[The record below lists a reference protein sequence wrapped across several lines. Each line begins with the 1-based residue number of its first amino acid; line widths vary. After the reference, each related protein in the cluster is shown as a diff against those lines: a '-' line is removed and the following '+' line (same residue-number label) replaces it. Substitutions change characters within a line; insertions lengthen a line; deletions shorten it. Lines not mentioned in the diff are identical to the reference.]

1 MSGGLCLWRAE
12 RRVGAQ
18 HQSASASL
26 SFDSL
31 LIFNE
36 DPHFAL
42 APALHQCSPAP
53 RRLRERN
60 ASFHPRSVV
69 VREDDGVAVDR
80 CPADDVEEGRREV
93 ELTERGGKMDSVDA
107 KESGYRRGTVRNK
120 WSSTGEGATVSTRN
134 RPNQRLK
141 IARDRR
147 TRRTLLRRARLPSF
161 HRPRPISPRP
171 PSVARPPAH

>member
-1 MSGGLCLWRAE
+1 MGPLSGGLS
-12 RRVGAQ
+12 RVGAQ

-36 DPHFAL
+36 HPHFAL

-53 RRLRERN
+53 RRLRECN
-60 ASFHPRSVV
+60 TSFHPRSVV

-80 CPADDVEEGRREV
+80 CPADDVEEGGREV
-93 ELTERGGKMDSVDA
+93 ELTERGGKVNSVNA
-107 KESGYRRGTVRNK
+107 EESGYRCGTVRIK

-134 RPNQRLK
+134 RSNQRLRT
-141 IARDRR
+141 ARDRR
-147 TRRTLLRRARLPSF
+147 TRRTLLRRARLPSV
-161 HRPRPISPRP
+161 HLPRPISPRL
-171 PSVARPPAH
+171 PSVARTPAH